1 MQKNANYFE
10 KKSIYVFK
18 IKLDPSEYELNDRHA
33 YSGKC
38 SYYMID
44 FGHSV
49 SWRKYLKGLIC

>member
-18 IKLDPSEYELNDRHA
+18 IKLDSSGYELNDRHA
-33 YSGKC
+33 YSRKYC
-38 SYYMID
+38 YYIID

-49 SWRKYLKGLIC
+49 S